1 MIKPIHQ
8 NSSTAYHMLDR
19 EARKAAILQVYGKYS
34 RPLTDREV
42 AQELGFADMNGA
54 RPRITE
60 MIGSGVLVEAGS
72 VKDEVTGRSVRLV
85 RIKLQSE
92 EKQQEFFGQSI
103 FNEFSGVTSI
113 APKKGWSRCPSR

>member
-19 EARKAAILQVYGKYS
+19 EARKEAILQVYGKSS

-72 VKDEVTGRSVRLV
+72 VKDSVTGRSGRLV
-85 RIKLQSE
+85 RIKLPSE
-92 EKQQEFFGQSI
+92 EKQQEFF
-103 FNEFSGVTSI
+103 FFLLLNEFSGV
-113 APKKGWSRCPSR
+113 ARVNPKKGWKR